1 MFAVRVA
8 APQDYANILWAL
20 AVFQQQRQQQQ
31 QAEGAAAVAN
41 ISSGRWSSSR
51 HGIKSHAP
59 ATVASDGHS
68 GNVPP
73 PLYNSSTRHSSS
85 THSTNSSSS
94 GQVSEPLL
102 QAWAAVTW
110 RYTQPAR
117 AGLSAADA
125 TQLLWAASQLG
136 RSNKH
141 CWPDSDWLQ
150 QFWIASRRQF
160 SSSAAAAGLDADA
173 SPQQQRQQQQADAF
187 VYNAQALTVCMWAGL
202 RMCAGPPG
210 SWLVAALPLLQQRL
224 AELQP
229 AAACQLLYVLA
240 RQQHRPSP
248 AFMQQLLSR
257 LQLDSHQLEPR
268 AFACVLWSLGRL
280 GFRPGD
286 NWCAVVLQ
294 HLNAHVRAL
303 GRRELGNVVF
313 GLAMLQ
319 LQVPEELM
327 EALQERTALVAQ
339 PQQQQQQL
347 LQQRQQQQQQQ
358 QQQHSGGSQQPLD
371 DAAWSNVRLAGA
383 AVSGPA
389 VSSSISSVG

>member
-1 MFAVRVA
+1 VRVL

-20 AVFQQQRQQQQ
+20 AVFQQQQQQQQ
-31 QAEGAAAVAN
+31 QAHGAPAVSHN
-41 ISSGRWSSSR
+41 SSSSVSSSR
-51 HGIKSHAP
+51 HGINSHVS
-59 ATVASDGHS
+59 ATATSDRRS

-73 PLYNSSTRHSSS
+73 PLYHSSIRHSS
-85 THSTNSSSS
+85 SSSS

-102 QAWAAVTW
+102 QAWAGVTW
-110 RYTQPAR
+110 RYTQPAT

-150 QFWIASRRQF
+150 QFWIASRRQL
-160 SSSAAAAGLDADA
+160 SSSTAAAAASGADA
-173 SPQQQRQQQQADAF
+173 SLQQQRQQQGDACA
-187 VYNAQALTVCMWAGL
+187 YNAQALTVCMWAGL

-210 SWLVAALPLLQQRL
+210 NWLVAALPLLQQRL

-240 RQQHRPSP
+240 RQQHQPSP

-286 NWCAVVLQ
+286 NWWAVVLQ
-294 HLNAHVRAL
+294 HLNAHVGGL

-319 LQVPEELM
+319 LQVPAELM
-327 EALQERTALVAQ
+327 QALQERAALVAKPQ
-339 PQQQQQQL
+339 PP
-347 LQQRQQQQQQQ
+347 QQQQQQQ
-358 QQQHSGGSQQPLD
+358 QQRHTSSGAEQLVE
-371 DAAWSNVRLAGA
+371 DAAWSITPLAGA
-383 AVSGPA
+383 AVLGPA
-389 VSSSISSVG
+389 VSSPNSGVR